1 MPGKIL
7 GIDISEE
14 SVSAVQVKSGL
25 NRHEITACAQVPI
38 ENGVGEALEN
48 LFQQMNPKS
57 DTYLLSIPGDRVSYR
72 NLQMPFKDPKKI
84 RQTLSFEI
92 ETMVPFPVEEL
103 VVDFSVLERGD
114 HSEILAATV
123 KKDLVR
129 EYLEQLKPYGVDP
142 EVLDIRGVPALLW
155 LIKQEG
161 TPQTGLLVDVGG
173 KKNSMIL
180 YVDGRIALIRPF
192 SFNGSAPGSRD
203 EMPPPEQMESSLKVV
218 CGTIR
223 NTVHAF
229 SSQNDMDVTV
239 ERVFFTGRWA
249 LYPETKA
256 LLERYL
262 EAPADSVNVSR
273 DKRVRMSADIF
284 GMWKPA
290 LMDHALALTLREEK
304 RVRGFNFRKGEF
316 EVKKQIL
323 GSTKEL
329 RKAAILLLV
338 VLFFLVLDFGVDYH
352 LLKKRYDALDRK
364 VTEVYRKTFPE
375 VTKVQA
381 PLQEM
386 KARINEVKKSA
397 LMMPG
402 VRTDERV
409 IDLLKDIS
417 ERVPKNMDVHVTRM
431 VVDPETVQVSGDT
444 DNFNTVDS
452 LKGKLEPSAYFTTVT
467 ITSANLDRKGK
478 RVEFDLKLQRRLK

>member
-7 GIDISEE
+7 GLDISGD

-25 NRHEITACAQVPI
+25 NRHEVTACARVTI
-38 ENGVGEALEN
+38 ENGVDAALES
-48 LFQQMNPKS
+48 LFQQINPKS
-57 DTYLLSIPGDRVSYR
+57 DTYLLSIPGEQVSYR

-92 ETMVPFPVEEL
+92 ETMVPFPIEEL
-103 VVDFSVLERGD
+103 VVDFALLDRGA

-123 KKDLVR
+123 KKSLVG
-129 EYLEQLKPYGVDP
+129 EYLQQLKPYGIDP
-142 EVLDIRGVPALLW
+142 EVLDIHSVPTLLW
-155 LIKQEG
+155 LIKQED
-161 TPQTGLLVDVGG
+161 TPKNGLLVDIGG
-173 KKNSMIL
+173 RKNTMIF
-180 YVDGRIALIRPF
+180 YVNGRIALIRPF
-192 SFNGSAPGSRD
+192 SFDGFASASED
-203 EMPPPEQMESSLKVV
+203 EMPPPDQMESALETL

-229 SSQNDMDVTV
+229 SSQNDIDTAV
-239 ERVFFTGRWA
+239 ERVSFTGRWA
-249 LYPETKA
+249 LYPETGA
-256 LLERYL
+256 LLERFL
-262 EAPADSVNVSR
+262 EVPSAPVNVSQ

-284 GMWKPA
+284 GVWRPA
-290 LMDHALALTLREEK
+290 LMDHALALTLREGK

-316 EVKKQIL
+316 EVKKQVL

-338 VLFFLVLDFGVDYH
+338 VLLFLGLDFGVDYH
-352 LLKKRYDALDRK
+352 LLKKRYDVLDRK

-375 VTKVQA
+375 VTRVQA
-381 PLQEM
+381 PVQEM
-386 KARINEVKKSA
+386 KARINEIKKSA
-397 LMMPG
+397 FMMPG
-402 VRTDERV
+402 VRMDERV

-417 ERVPKNMDVHVTRM
+417 ERVPKSMDVHVGRM

-452 LKGKLEPSAYFTTVT
+452 LKGTLEPSPYFTTVT

-478 RVEFDLKLQRRLK
+478 RVEFDLKLQRRK

>member
-7 GIDISEE
+7 GVDISEE

-25 NRHEITACAQVPI
+25 NRHEVTACAQVTI
-38 ENGVGEALEN
+38 ENGVDEALER
-48 LFQQMNPKS
+48 LFQQINPKS
-57 DTYLLSIPGDRVSYR
+57 DTYLLSIPGERVSYR

-92 ETMVPFPVEEL
+92 ETMVPFPIEEL
-103 VVDFSVLERGD
+103 VVDFAALDRGG

-123 KKDLVR
+123 KKSLVR
-129 EYLEQLKPYGVDP
+129 EYLQQLKPYGIDP

-161 TPQTGLLVDVGG
+161 TPDTGLLVDVGS
-173 KKNSMIL
+173 KKHTMIL
-180 YVDGRIALIRPF
+180 YVKGRIALIRTF
-192 SFNGSAPGSRD
+192 SSDGLATASQD
-203 EMPPPEQMESSLKVV
+203 EMPPPDQMESFLKAI

-229 SSQNDMDVTV
+229 SSQNDMDITI
-239 ERVFFTGRWA
+239 ERVFFTGRRT
-249 LYPETKA
+249 LYPETGA
-256 LLERYL
+256 LLERFL
-262 EAPADSVNVSR
+262 EVPSDPVNVSQ
-273 DKRVRMSADIF
+273 DKRVRMSTDIF
-284 GMWKPA
+284 GGWKSA
-290 LMDHALALTLREEK
+290 LMDHALALTLREDK

-316 EVKKQIL
+316 EVKKQVL

-338 VLFFLVLDFGVDYH
+338 VLFFLGLDFGVDYH

-375 VTKVQA
+375 VTRVQA
-381 PLQEM
+381 PVQEM
-386 KARINEVKKSA
+386 KAKINEIKKSTF
-397 LMMPG
+397 MMPG

-417 ERVPKNMDVHVTRM
+417 ERVPEDMDVHVSRM

-478 RVEFDLKLQRRLK
+478 RVEFDLKLQRRK